1 MPRATVTKELF
12 VLPLGDDRFL
22 VYAPLQL
29 AALIVNNSMVNVLR
43 NSLENPSPVDGP
55 ADPAIDLFR
64 SLGILDPGPEE
75 LPIRTVSGPPEPTQ
89 VTLLLTTACNF
100 RCSYCYA
107 ADPAIV

>member
-1 MPRATVTKELF
+1 
-12 VLPLGDDRFL
+12 LGDDRFL